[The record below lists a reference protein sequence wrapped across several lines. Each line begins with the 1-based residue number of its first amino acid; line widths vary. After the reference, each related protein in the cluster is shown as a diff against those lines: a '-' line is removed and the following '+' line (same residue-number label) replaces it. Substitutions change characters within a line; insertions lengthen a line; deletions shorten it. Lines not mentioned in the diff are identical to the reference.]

1 LLENADNAE
10 HAIYEQTKDQPR
22 IHNCKLLDWFAEV
35 NAETSD
41 EIDEKTRMNLSRQRV
56 LAWKVAGYY
65 PTVTITAKSTKR
77 RV

>member
-1 LLENADNAE
+1 
-10 HAIYEQTKDQPR
+10 
-22 IHNCKLLDWFAEV
+22 V

-41 EIDEKTRMNLSRQRV
+41 EIDEKTRLNLSRQRV